1 MCGGLLML
9 ILDKEPL
16 YKGNN
21 TPKVKDPVVY
31 ITEENEGFLF
41 SLSESIEKKLSP
53 YESDL
58 LLNHPAIYIHVW
70 RTKKR

>member
-1 MCGGLLML
+1 ML

-41 SLSESIEKKLSP
+41 SIFNRMIES
-53 YESDL
+53 YWR
-58 LLNHPAIYIHVW
+58 YI
-70 RTKKR
+70 

>member
-31 ITEENEGFLF
+31 ITEENEGFFFLF
-41 SLSESIEKKLSP
+41 QRVL
-53 YESDL
+53 
-58 LLNHPAIYIHVW
+58 
-70 RTKKR
+70 KRN